1 MNKRIIV
8 KCFSLVGNN
17 GQPDQTNQ
25 PKIAEQWIRF
35 AHQKRNI
42 VTNKDDMQLCGAK
55 ISGVP
60 QKLTIVST
68 VWRPHPPK

>member
-1 MNKRIIV
+1 MNDCQI
-8 KCFSLVGNN
+8 
-17 GQPDQTNQ
+17 PDQTNQ
-25 PKIAEQWIRF
+25 PKIAEQWTRF
-35 AHQKRNI
+35 AHKKKNI

-55 ISGVP
+55 ISEVP